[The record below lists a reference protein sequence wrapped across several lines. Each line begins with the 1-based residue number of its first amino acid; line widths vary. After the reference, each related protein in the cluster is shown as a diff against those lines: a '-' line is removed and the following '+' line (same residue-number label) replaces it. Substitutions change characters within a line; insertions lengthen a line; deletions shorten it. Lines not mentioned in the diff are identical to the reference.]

1 MPSHTVVDTS
11 FIVEFLSPRQ
21 PHHVACRT
29 FMELMAANGT
39 TIYFNRLLEIELA
52 ETLYQIALKERHRTD
67 WKRYRHDGRAR
78 RRANRL
84 LEAGGNAWTG
94 LLSAFSYAAFEI
106 GEVAGHV
113 PDLMTRYGLAS
124 YDAIHAAT
132 AIESGIHVIVTLDTG
147 FASLPQSLLT
157 IYTNSSRLPDCRRWR
172 PL

>member
-1 MPSHTVVDTS
+1 VPPEILVDTS

-21 PHHVACRT
+21 PYHVACRT

-52 ETLYQIALKERHRTD
+52 ETLYQIALKERHPRD

-84 LEAGGNAWTG
+84 LQAGGTAWTG
-94 LLSAFSYAAFEI
+94 LLEAFSYAVFEI
-106 GEVAGHV
+106 GDVASGV

-124 YDAIHAAT
+124 YDAIHAST
-132 AIESGIHVIVTLDTG
+132 AIESGVGVIVTLDTG

-157 IYTNSSRLPDCRRWR
+157 VYTNASRVSDCRRWR
-172 PL
+172 P